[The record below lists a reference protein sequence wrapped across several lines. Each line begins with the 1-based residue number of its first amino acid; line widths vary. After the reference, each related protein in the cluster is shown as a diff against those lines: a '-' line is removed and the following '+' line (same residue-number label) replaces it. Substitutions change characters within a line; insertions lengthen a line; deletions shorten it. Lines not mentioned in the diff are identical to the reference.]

1 MVRVTR
7 DARRAALN
15 RKHERRQDF
24 MWQRDVRIAD
34 ANSLAI
40 LKDGEKADIERE
52 KLSEKLESIAQRAAL
67 DAQRAVAERDKV
79 WSAEEKRILSQPR
92 TVRTGGSA
100 AVGPIWFTH
109 WRAALPAGLATRLG
123 VSTSDAGPVF
133 VLKPGGGISESDVI
147 SAVVRCEAPELS
159 NDPTFIAWADGVES
173 LLPGIARRYAVLE
186 RVRDDAWLSRL
197 LEAAGV
203 TTTEI
208 RVEQISGEYGVYER
222 KLSAVDVPS
231 LVGAEADESGLVLR
245 FAHRTG
251 DSADKWS
258 KGIAALRSGFSAAGV
273 KSENLRVLDGP
284 EGTVEL
290 RFDDA
295 EGSFPI
301 AVAPPVPSAVRSV
314 AEAVKNYRDLHWE
327 FGVDARGNTL
337 RSRVADSP
345 HVALIAQ
352 TGWGKSVLSAT
363 IIESMRVGGA
373 EVMLFDGKGTDHPRA
388 LGRQHGIIWLSKESA
403 EHVVGMTWLHDEM
416 TERYRQVDA
425 DNDGPDSVKSF
436 DFPPIIA
443 LVDELPSLRRAV
455 AKLDAKDKGRAFDS
469 MLVDLLQKGRQARIH
484 ILLISTTLLVDAV
497 PSDMQNNITRTIFLG
512 PVDSRSL
519 MDDSIPQSARERIV
533 SLSSRI
539 PESAKGR
546 GVFMSRTPK
555 GTSVIQ
561 FQSFYGYSPGNTALD
576 AAPTPEVREA
586 WTQAKEASESLP
598 SLYDRI
604 GVEVSGP
611 EWRSAPMSELMNTAT
626 VVVAGEHGPIEG
638 REVYDPLS
646 PEFLGR
652 VQSGGTRTRARGR
665 GAVQSAPQP
674 ESRDVTALSAT
685 EAEPAKP
692 ALTPRK
698 RTTPAPEKKVETVT
712 ETSARPAPRTDLDGW

>member
-1 MVRVTR
+1 MSR
-7 DARRAALN
+7 DAKRAALA
-15 RKHERRQDF
+15 RKREKREEFFFERDIKMQ
-24 MWQRDVRIAD
+24 D
-34 ANSLAI
+34 ANSLAH
-40 LKDGEKADIERE
+40 LKDAEKADIERE
-52 KLSEKLESIAQRAAL
+52 RLGEKLESIAQRAAV
-67 DAQRAVAERDKV
+67 DAQRAVGEREKY
-79 WSAEEKRILSQPR
+79 WSGEEKRILTQPR

-100 AVGPIWFTH
+100 GVGPIWLCH

-123 VSTSDAGPVF
+123 VSSSDAGPVF
-133 VLKPGGGISESDVI
+133 VLKPGGGISEGDVI
-147 SAVVRCEAPELS
+147 SAVVRCEAPELAA
-159 NDPTFIAWADGVES
+159 DPAFIGWADGVES
-173 LLPGIARRYAVLE
+173 LLPGIAARYSVLE

-197 LEAAGV
+197 LEAAGIA
-203 TTTEI
+203 TPETRTEA
-208 RVEQISGEYGVYER
+208 VQGEYEVYQR
-222 KLSAVDVPS
+222 RASVVDVPA
-231 LVGAEADESGLVLR
+231 LVAAEVDESGLVLR

-251 DSADKWS
+251 DAADKWS
-258 KGIAALRSGFSAAGV
+258 KGLSALRSGFSAAGV
-273 KSENLRVLDGP
+273 KAENLRVLDGP
-284 EGTVEL
+284 EGTIEL
-290 RFDDA
+290 WFEDA
-295 EGSFPI
+295 EGSFPV
-301 AVAPPVPSAVRSV
+301 AVAPPVPSAARSV
-314 AEAVKNYRDLHWE
+314 ADAVKSYKDLHWE

-363 IIESMRVGGA
+363 IVEQMRVGGA

-388 LGRQHGIIWLSKESA
+388 LGRQHGVIWLSKESA

-436 DFPPIIA
+436 DFPPIIV

-455 AKLDAKDKGRAFDS
+455 AKLDTKDKGRTFDS

-519 MDDSIPQSARERIV
+519 MSDDIPQSAKDRIV

-539 PESAKGR
+539 PESNKGR

-555 GTSVIQ
+555 GTNVIQ
-561 FQSFYGYSPGNTALD
+561 FQSFYGYSPGNTSLD
-576 AAPTPEVREA
+576 SAPTPEVREA
-586 WTQAKEASESLP
+586 WAEAKKASESLP

-604 GVEVSGP
+604 GVEVAGP
-611 EWRSAPMSELMNTAT
+611 EWRSAPMSELMDTPT
-626 VVVAGEHGPIEG
+626 IIVADEHGPIEG

-665 GAVQSAPQP
+665 GAVQTTSQA
-674 ESRDVTALSAT
+674 ESRDVTALSDLAP
-685 EAEPAKP
+685 EPAK
-692 ALTPRK
+692 TPRTPLK
-698 RTTPAPEKKVETVT
+698 RAVPAAEKKDETVT
-712 ETSARPAPRTDLDGW
+712 SDPARPAPRTDLDGW

>member
-1 MVRVTR
+1 MVRVSR
-7 DARRAALN
+7 DAKRAALA
-15 RKHERRQDF
+15 RKREKWEEF
-24 MWQRDVRIAD
+24 FFQRDIKMAD
-34 ANSLAI
+34 ANSLAL
-40 LKDGEKADIERE
+40 LKDSEKADIERE
-52 KLSEKLESIAQRAAL
+52 RLSEKLEAIAQRAAL
-67 DAQRAVAERDKV
+67 DAQRAVGEREKY
-79 WSAEEKRILSQPR
+79 WSGEEKRILTQPR
-92 TVRTGGSA
+92 TVRTGGSQG
-100 AVGPIWFTH
+100 VGPIWLSH
-109 WRAALPAGLATRLG
+109 WRAALPSTLATRLG
-123 VSTSDAGPVF
+123 VSSSDAGPVF
-133 VLKPGGGISESDVI
+133 ALRPGGGISEADVI
-147 SAVVRCEAPELS
+147 SVVVRQGAPELS
-159 NDPTFIAWADGVES
+159 VDPAFVAWADGVES
-173 LLPGIARRYAVLE
+173 LIPDIARRYAVLE
-186 RVRDDAWLSRL
+186 RVRDDRWLARL
-197 LEAAGV
+197 FEAADIA
-203 TTTEI
+203 TPKTRTEA
-208 RVEQISGEYGVYER
+208 VQGEYGVYER
-222 KLSAVDVPS
+222 KLSAVDVPA
-231 LVGAEADESGLVLR
+231 LVAAEVDESGLVLR

-251 DSADKWS
+251 DSADKWARGLS
-258 KGIAALRSGFSAAGV
+258 ALRSGFSAAGV
-273 KSENLRVLDGP
+273 KAENLRVLDGP
-284 EGTVEL
+284 AGSIEL
-290 RFDDA
+290 WFEDA
-295 EGSFPI
+295 EGSFPV
-301 AVAPPVPSAVRSV
+301 AVAPPVPSVVRSV
-314 AEAVKNYRDLHWE
+314 ADAVRDYKDLHWE
-327 FGVDARGNTL
+327 FGVDARGTTL

-363 IIESMRVGGA
+363 IVERMRVGGA

-388 LGRQHGIIWLSKESA
+388 LGRQPGVIWLSKESG

-555 GTSVIQ
+555 GTNVIQ

-586 WTQAKEASESLP
+586 WTAAREVSESLP

-604 GVEVSGP
+604 GIEVSGP
-611 EWRSAPMSELMNTAT
+611 EWRSVSMAELMDTPT
-626 VVVAGEHGPIEG
+626 VVVADEHGVIEG
-638 REVYDPLS
+638 REGYDPLS

-665 GAVQSAPQP
+665 GAVQTTSQT
-674 ESRDVTALSAT
+674 ESRDVTALS
-685 EAEPAKP
+685 EPQAEKPKP
-692 ALTPRK
+692 ARAPRK
-698 RTTPAPEKKVETVT
+698 RVAPAPTKKEETVT
-712 ETSARPAPRTDLDGW
+712 ESPARETPRTDLDGW

>member
-1 MVRVTR
+1 MSR
-7 DARRAALN
+7 DARRAALA
-15 RKHERRQDF
+15 RKREKREEF
-24 MWQRDVRIAD
+24 LWQRDFRMQD

-67 DAQRAVAERDKV
+67 DAQRAVSERDKL
-79 WSAEEKRILSQPR
+79 WSAEEKRILSSAR

-100 AVGPIWFTH
+100 GSAPFWLTH
-109 WRAALPAGLATRLG
+109 WRAALPTALAARLG
-123 VSTSDAGPVF
+123 VSSNDAGPVF
-133 VLKPGGGISESDVI
+133 ALRPGGGISESDVI
-147 SAVVRCEAPELS
+147 SSVVRQEAPELAG
-159 NDPTFIAWADGVES
+159 DPAFIGWADGVEA
-173 LLPGIARRYAVLE
+173 LLPDIARRYDVLE
-186 RVRDDAWLSRL
+186 KVRDDAWLSRL
-197 LEAAGV
+197 FEAAGV
-203 TTTEI
+203 TTSETRMES
-208 RVEQISGEYGVYER
+208 VQGEYGVYER
-222 KLSAVDVPS
+222 KLTAVDVPA
-231 LVGAEADESGLVLR
+231 LVGVEVDESGLVLR
-245 FAHRTG
+245 FAHRAG

-258 KGIAALRSGFSAAGV
+258 RGLSALRSGFSAAGV
-273 KSENLRVLDGP
+273 RSENLRVLDGP
-284 EGTVEL
+284 EGTIEL
-290 RFDDA
+290 RFEDA
-295 EGSFPI
+295 EGSFPV
-301 AVAPPVPSAVRSV
+301 AVAPPVPSVVRSV
-314 AEAVKNYRDLHWE
+314 HDAVKSYENLHWE
-327 FGVDARGNTL
+327 FGVDARGNVL
-337 RSRVADSP
+337 RSKCKDSP

-363 IIESMRVGGA
+363 IIEQMRVGGA

-388 LGRQHGIIWLSKESA
+388 LGRQPGVIWLSKESA

-425 DNDGPDSVKSF
+425 DNDGPDSVKTF

-455 AKLDAKDKGRAFDS
+455 AKLDGKDKGRAFDS

-519 MDDSIPQSARERIV
+519 MSDDIPQSAKDRIV

-555 GTSVIQ
+555 GTNVIQ
-561 FQSFYGYSPGNTALD
+561 FQSYYGYSPGNTALD
-576 AAPTPEVREA
+576 AAPTSEVRDA
-586 WTQAKEASESLP
+586 WTRAKAASESLP

-604 GVEVSGP
+604 GIEVVGP
-611 EWRSAPMSELMNTAT
+611 EWRSVPMSELMDTPT
-626 VVVAGEHGPIEG
+626 VVVADEHGAIEG
-638 REVYDPLS
+638 REVHDPLS

-652 VQSGGTRTRARGR
+652 VQPGTAPRQRARGR
-665 GAVQSAPQP
+665 GAVPDQRHTQKVP
-674 ESRDVTALSAT
+674 SRPTAS
-685 EAEPAKP
+685 EPAALPETAVTPP
-692 ALTPRK
+692 A
-698 RTTPAPEKKVETVT
+698 VETDE
-712 ETSARPAPRTDLDGW
+712 ETKMTGNGEFSL

>member
-7 DARRAALN
+7 DAKRAALA
-15 RKHERRQDF
+15 RKHERREEF
-24 MWQRDVRIAD
+24 FFQRDIRMAD
-34 ANSLAI
+34 ANALAM
-40 LKDGEKADIERE
+40 LKDSEKADIERE
-52 KLSEKLESIAQRAAL
+52 KVREKLESIAQRAAN
-67 DAQRAVAERDKV
+67 DAQRAVAERDKI

-100 AVGPIWFTH
+100 GGEPIWLTH
-109 WRAALPAGLATRLG
+109 WRATLPSTLATRLG
-123 VSTSDAGPVF
+123 VSSSDAGPVF
-133 VLKPGGGISESDVI
+133 ALRPGGGISESDVI
-147 SAVVRCEAPELS
+147 SVVVRQEAPELS
-159 NDPTFIAWADGVES
+159 NDPAFIGWADGVES
-173 LLPGIARRYAVLE
+173 LLPDLAQRYSVLE
-186 RVRDDAWLSRL
+186 RVRDDRWLARL

-203 TTTEI
+203 ATSET
-208 RVEQISGEYGVYER
+208 RVEAVQGEYATYER
-222 KLSAVDVPS
+222 KASVVDVPS
-231 LVGAEADESGLVLR
+231 LVAAEVDESGLVLR

-251 DSADKWS
+251 DSADKWT
-258 KGIAALRSGFSAAGV
+258 KGLPALRSGFSASGV
-273 KSENLRVLDGP
+273 KAENLRVLDGP
-284 EGTVEL
+284 GGTIEL

-295 EGSFPI
+295 EGSFPA
-301 AVAPPVPSAVRSV
+301 AVAPPTPSVVGSV
-314 AEAVKNYRDLHWE
+314 AEAVKSYENLYWE
-327 FGVDARGNTL
+327 FGVDARGNVL
-337 RSRVADSP
+337 RSKCIDSP

-363 IIESMRVGGA
+363 IVEQMRVGGA

-388 LGRQHGIIWLSKESA
+388 LGRQPGVIWLSKESA

-436 DFPPIIA
+436 DFPPIVA

-455 AKLDAKDKGRAFDS
+455 AKLDTKDKGRAFDS

-497 PSDMQNNITRTIFLG
+497 PSDMQNNVTRTIFLG

-555 GTSVIQ
+555 GTNVIQ

-586 WTQAKEASESLP
+586 WTEAREASESLP

-604 GVEVSGP
+604 GIEVSGP
-611 EWRSAPMSELMNTAT
+611 EWRSAPMAELMNTAT
-626 VVVAGEHGPIEG
+626 VVVADEHGVIEG

-652 VQSGGTRTRARGR
+652 VHSGGTRTRARGR
-665 GAVQSAPQP
+665 GAVQTTSQI
-674 ESRDVTALSAT
+674 ETRDVTPLSDPPP
-685 EAEPAKP
+685 EPPKTP
-692 ALTPRK
+692 RTPRK
-698 RTTPAPEKKVETVT
+698 RAVPAAEKKEETVNPDP
-712 ETSARPAPRTDLDGW
+712 ARTAPRTDLDGW

>member
-1 MVRVTR
+1 MSKNV
-7 DARRAALN
+7 RRAVLA
-15 RKHERRQDF
+15 RKQERREEF
-24 MWQRDVRIAD
+24 LWQRDFRMQD
-34 ANSLAI
+34 ANSLAL
-40 LKDGEKADIERE
+40 LKDAEKADLERE
-52 KLSEKLESIAQRAAL
+52 KLSERLEAIAQRAAL
-67 DAQRAVAERDKV
+67 DAQRAVGERDKI
-79 WSAEEKRILSQPR
+79 WGAEEKRILTQAR
-92 TVRTGGSA
+92 IVRTGGSA
-100 AVGPIWFTH
+100 GSAPIWLTH
-109 WRAALPAGLATRLG
+109 WRAALPATLATRLG
-123 VSTSDAGPVF
+123 VGASDSGPVF
-133 VLKPGGGISESDVI
+133 ALRPGGGISESDVI
-147 SAVVRCEAPELS
+147 SQVVRQEAPELAG
-159 NDPTFIAWADGVES
+159 DPAFIGWADGVEA
-173 LLPGIARRYAVLE
+173 LLPDIARRYSVLE
-186 RVRDDAWLSRL
+186 KVRDDGWLSRL

-203 TTTEI
+203 TTSET
-208 RVEQISGEYGVYER
+208 RVESVQGEYGVYER
-222 KLSAVDVPS
+222 KLTAVDVPA
-231 LVGAEADESGLVLR
+231 LVGVEVDESGLVLR

-258 KGIAALRSGFSAAGV
+258 RGLSALRSGFSAAGV
-273 KSENLRVLDGP
+273 RSENLRVLDGP
-284 EGTVEL
+284 EGTIEL
-290 RFDDA
+290 RFEDA
-295 EGSFPI
+295 EGSFPV
-301 AVAPPVPSAVRSV
+301 AVAPPVPSVARSV
-314 AEAVKNYRDLHWE
+314 HDAVKSYENLHWE
-327 FGVDARGNTL
+327 FGVDARGNVL
-337 RSRVADSP
+337 RSKCKDSP

-363 IIESMRVGGA
+363 IIEQMRVGGA

-388 LGRQHGIIWLSKESA
+388 LGRQPGVIWLSKEPA

-455 AKLDAKDKGRAFDS
+455 AKLDSKDKGRAFDS

-519 MDDSIPQSARERIV
+519 MSDDIPQSAKDRIV

-555 GTSVIQ
+555 GTNVIQ

-576 AAPTPEVREA
+576 AAPTPEVRDA
-586 WTQAKEASESLP
+586 WTQAKAASESLP

-604 GVEVSGP
+604 GIEVSGP
-611 EWRSAPMSELMNTAT
+611 EWRSVPMNELMDTPT
-626 VVVAGEHGPIEG
+626 VVVADEHGTVEG
-638 REVYDPLS
+638 REGYDPLS

-652 VQSGGTRTRARGR
+652 VQSGGTRQRARGR
-665 GAVQSAPQP
+665 GAAPDQRHTQKVVSRPTVAESADEPTT
-674 ESRDVTALSAT
+674 SVTP
-685 EAEPAKP
+685 PA
-692 ALTPRK
+692 
-698 RTTPAPEKKVETVT
+698 VETDEHPKMT
-712 ETSARPAPRTDLDGW
+712 GNGGLSL

>member
-1 MVRVTR
+1 MVGVSK
-7 DARRAALN
+7 DARRAALA
-15 RKHERRQDF
+15 RKQEKREEF
-24 MWQRDVRIAD
+24 FFQRDVRMQD
-34 ANSLAI
+34 ANSLAH
-40 LKDGEKADIERE
+40 LKDAEKADIERE
-52 KLSEKLESIAQRAAL
+52 RLTEKLESIAARAAL
-67 DAQRAVAERDKV
+67 DAQRAVSERDKL
-79 WSAEEKRILSQPR
+79 WAGEEKRILSQPR

-100 AVGPIWFTH
+100 GSAPFWLTH

-123 VSTSDAGPVF
+123 VSAGDVGPVF
-133 VLKPGGGISESDVI
+133 ALRPGGGISESDLI
-147 SAVVRCEAPELS
+147 SSVVRCEAPELAVE
-159 NDPTFIAWADGVES
+159 PAFVAWADGVES
-173 LLPGIARRYAVLE
+173 LLPDIARRYAVLE
-186 RVRDDAWLSRL
+186 RVRDDSWLARL

-203 TTTEI
+203 ITTET
-208 RVEQISGEYGVYER
+208 RAESVQGEYGVYER
-222 KLSAVDVPS
+222 KLTAVDVPA
-231 LVGAEADESGLVLR
+231 LVAAEIDESGLVLR

-258 KGIAALRSGFSAAGV
+258 KGLSALRSGFSAAGV
-273 KSENLRVLDGP
+273 RSENLRVLDGP
-284 EGTVEL
+284 EGTIEL
-290 RFDDA
+290 RFEDA
-295 EGSFPI
+295 EGSFPV
-301 AVAPPVPSAVRSV
+301 AVAPPAPHVVGSV
-314 AEAVKNYRDLHWE
+314 GEAVKSYETLHWE
-327 FGVDARGNTL
+327 FGVDARGNVL
-337 RSRVADSP
+337 RSKCKDSP

-363 IIESMRVGGA
+363 IVEQMRVGGA

-388 LGRQHGIIWLSKESA
+388 LGRQPGVIWLSKESA

-455 AKLDAKDKGRAFDS
+455 AKLDSKDKGRAFDS

-519 MDDSIPQSARERIV
+519 MSDDIPQSAKDRIV

-555 GTSVIQ
+555 GTNVIQ

-576 AAPTPEVREA
+576 AAPTPEVGAAWEEA
-586 WTQAKEASESLP
+586 KAASESLP

-604 GVEVSGP
+604 GIEVVGP
-611 EWRSAPMSELMNTAT
+611 EWRSVPMNELMDTPT
-626 VVVAGEHGPIEG
+626 VVVADEHGTIEG
-638 REVYDPLS
+638 REVHDPLS

-652 VQSGGTRTRARGR
+652 VQSGGTRQRARGR
-665 GAVQSAPQP
+665 GAVPDQRHTQKPTSRPTVAEAVEEP
-674 ESRDVTALSAT
+674 ETAVTP
-685 EAEPAKP
+685 PA
-692 ALTPRK
+692 
-698 RTTPAPEKKVETVT
+698 VETDEKT
-712 ETSARPAPRTDLDGW
+712 KMTGNGGLSL

>member
-1 MVRVTR
+1 MSR
-7 DARRAALN
+7 DAKRAALA
-15 RKHERRQDF
+15 RKREKREEFFFERDIK
-24 MWQRDVRIAD
+24 MAD
-34 ANSLAI
+34 ANALAVM
-40 LKDGEKADIERE
+40 KDGEKADLERE
-52 KLSEKLESIAQRAAL
+52 KLAERLEAIAQRAAV
-67 DAQRAVAERDKV
+67 DAAKAVGERDKV
-79 WSAEEKRILSQPR
+79 WSAEEKRLLTQPR
-92 TVRTGGSA
+92 TVRTGGSQ
-100 AVGPIWFTH
+100 GIPPIWLSH
-109 WRAALPAGLATRLG
+109 WRASLPPALATRLG
-123 VSTSDAGPVF
+123 VNSSEGGPVF

-147 SAVVRCEAPELS
+147 SHVVRQEAPELAA
-159 NDPTFIAWADGVES
+159 DAAFVGWADGVES
-173 LLPGIARRYAVLE
+173 LLPDIAQRYAVLE
-186 RVRDDAWLSRL
+186 LVRDDPWLARL

-203 TTTEI
+203 TTTET
-208 RVEQISGEYGVYER
+208 RVEAVQGEYATYER
-222 KLSAVDVPS
+222 KASVVDVPS
-231 LVGAEADESGLVLR
+231 LVAAEVDESGLVLR

-251 DSADKWS
+251 DSADKWI
-258 KGIAALRSGFSAAGV
+258 KGLPALRSGFSASGV
-273 KSENLRVLDGP
+273 KAENLRVLDGP
-284 EGTVEL
+284 EGSIEL
-290 RFDDA
+290 RFEDA
-295 EGSFPI
+295 EGSFPA
-301 AVAPPVPSAVRSV
+301 AVAPPVPSVVRSV
-314 AEAVKNYRDLHWE
+314 AEAVKNYKDLHWE
-327 FGVDARGNTL
+327 FGVDARGNML

-363 IIESMRVGGA
+363 IVEQMRVGGA

-388 LGRQHGIIWLSKESA
+388 LGRQPGVIWLSKESA
-403 EHVVGMTWLHDEM
+403 EHVVGMMWLHDEM
-416 TERYRQVDA
+416 TERYRAVDA

-455 AKLDAKDKGRAFDS
+455 AKLDTKDKGRAFDS

-555 GTSVIQ
+555 GTNVIQ
-561 FQSFYGYSPGNTALD
+561 FQSFYGYSPGNTSLD

-586 WTQAKEASESLP
+586 WAQAREASESLP

-604 GVEVSGP
+604 GIEVSGP
-611 EWRSAPMSELMNTAT
+611 EWRSAPMAELMDTPT
-626 VVVAGEHGPIEG
+626 VVVADEHGPIEG

-652 VQSGGTRTRARGR
+652 VHSGGTRTRARGR
-665 GAVQSAPQP
+665 GAVQTTSQT
-674 ESRDVTALSAT
+674 ESRDVTALSAN
-685 EAEPAKP
+685 EPETPKSP
-692 ALTPRK
+692 RTPRK
-698 RTTPAPEKKVETVT
+698 RTTPAAEKKAETVT
-712 ETSARPAPRTDLDGW
+712 ESPARTAPRTDLDGW

>member
-1 MVRVTR
+1 MSR
-7 DARRAALN
+7 DAKRAALA
-15 RKHERRQDF
+15 RKREKREEFFFERDIKMQ
-24 MWQRDVRIAD
+24 D
-34 ANSLAI
+34 ANALAVM
-40 LKDGEKADIERE
+40 KDAEKADLERE
-52 KLSEKLESIAQRAAL
+52 RLAEKLEAIAQRASV
-67 DAQRAVAERDKV
+67 DAARAVAEREKY
-79 WSAEEKRILSQPR
+79 WSGEEKRILSEPR
-92 TVRTGGSA
+92 VVRTGGSA
-100 AVGPIWFTH
+100 GIGPFWLSH
-109 WRAALPAGLATRLG
+109 WRASLPPALATRLG
-123 VSTSDAGPVF
+123 VSSSEGGPVF

-147 SAVVRCEAPELS
+147 SAVVRCEAPELAS
-159 NDPTFIAWADGVES
+159 DADFIGWADGVES
-173 LLPGIARRYAVLE
+173 LLPDVAKRYSVLE
-186 RVRDDAWLSRL
+186 LVRDDAWLSRL

-203 TTTEI
+203 ATSET
-208 RVEQISGEYGVYER
+208 RVEQVQGEYTTYER
-222 KLSAVDVPS
+222 KLTVLDVPA
-231 LVGAEADESGLVLR
+231 LIAAEVDESGLVLR

-251 DSADKWS
+251 DSADKWTR
-258 KGIAALRSGFSAAGV
+258 GLPALRSGFSASGV
-273 KSENLRVLDGP
+273 KAENLRVLDGP
-284 EGTVEL
+284 EGSIEL
-290 RFDDA
+290 RFEDA
-295 EGSFPI
+295 EGSFPA
-301 AVAPPVPSAVRSV
+301 AVAPPVPSVVRSV
-314 AEAVKNYRDLHWE
+314 AEAVKSYENLYWE
-327 FGVDARGNTL
+327 FGVDARGNVL
-337 RSRVADSP
+337 RSKCIDSP

-363 IIESMRVGGA
+363 IVESMRVGGA

-555 GTSVIQ
+555 GANVIQ
-561 FQSFYGYSPGNTALD
+561 FQSFYGYSPGNTSLD
-576 AAPTPEVREA
+576 SAPTPEVREA
-586 WTQAKEASESLP
+586 WAQAKEASESLP

-604 GVEVSGP
+604 GIEVSGP
-611 EWRSAPMSELMNTAT
+611 EWHSAPMAELMDTPT
-626 VVVAGEHGPIEG
+626 IIVADEHGPIEG

-652 VQSGGTRTRARGR
+652 VHSGGTRTRARGR
-665 GAVQSAPQP
+665 GAVQTTSQA
-674 ESRDVTALSAT
+674 ESRDVTALS
-685 EAEPAKP
+685 E
-692 ALTPRK
+692 
-698 RTTPAPEKKVETVT
+698 PAPEKPKSARAPRKRAVSAPEKKEETLT
-712 ETSARPAPRTDLDGW
+712 ETPARPAPRTDLDGW

>member
-1 MVRVTR
+1 MSR
-7 DARRAALN
+7 DARRAALH
-15 RKHERRQDF
+15 RKREKREELF
-24 MWQRDVRIAD
+24 LQRDIRMHD
-34 ANSLAI
+34 ANSLAAI
-40 LKDGEKADIERE
+40 KDSEKADIERE
-52 KLSEKLESIAQRAAL
+52 RLGEKLESIAQRAAL
-67 DAQRAVAERDKV
+67 DAAKAVAARDKV
-79 WSAEEKRILSQPR
+79 WGDEEKRILSQPR

-100 AVGPIWFTH
+100 GVGPIWLSH
-109 WRAALPAGLATRLG
+109 WRASLPAALATRLG
-123 VSTSDAGPVF
+123 VPASEGGPVF
-133 VLKPGGGISESDVI
+133 ALRPGGGISESDVI
-147 SAVVRCEAPELS
+147 SAVVRCEAPELAS
-159 NDPTFIAWADGVES
+159 DPAFTAWADGVEG
-173 LLPGIARRYAVLE
+173 LLPDLAMRYSVLE

-197 LEAAGV
+197 LEAADIA
-203 TTTEI
+203 TPKTRTEA
-208 RVEQISGEYGVYER
+208 VQGEYGVYER
-222 KLSAVDVPS
+222 KASVVDVPA
-231 LVGAEADESGLVLR
+231 LVAAEVDESGLVLR

-251 DSADKWS
+251 DAADKWVRGLS
-258 KGIAALRSGFSAAGV
+258 SLRSGFSAAGV
-273 KSENLRVLDGP
+273 KAENLRVLDGP
-284 EGTVEL
+284 EGTIEL
-290 RFDDA
+290 RFEDA
-295 EGSFPI
+295 EGSFPV
-301 AVAPPVPSAVRSV
+301 AVAPPVPSVVRSV
-314 AEAVKNYRDLHWE
+314 ADAVKNYKDLHWE
-327 FGVDARGNTL
+327 FGVDARGTTL

-363 IIESMRVGGA
+363 IVEQMRVGGA
-373 EVMLFDGKGTDHPRA
+373 EILLFDGKGTDHPRA
-388 LGRQHGIIWLSKESA
+388 LGRQHGVIWLSKESA

-455 AKLDAKDKGRAFDS
+455 AKLDTKDKGRAFDS

-519 MDDSIPQSARERIV
+519 MDDSIPTGARERIV

-665 GAVQSAPQP
+665 GAVQTASQA
-674 ESRDVTALSAT
+674 ETRDVTALPTPAP
-685 EAEPAKP
+685 EPPKTP
-692 ALTPRK
+692 RTPRK
-698 RTTPAPEKKVETVT
+698 RVVPAPTKKAETVT
-712 ETSARPAPRTDLDGW
+712 ETPARTAPRTDLDGW

>member
-1 MVRVTR
+1 M
-7 DARRAALN
+7 
-15 RKHERRQDF
+15 Q
-24 MWQRDVRIAD
+24 D
-34 ANSLAI
+34 ANALAVM
-40 LKDGEKADIERE
+40 KDSEKADIERE
-52 KLSEKLESIAQRAAL
+52 KVREKLEAIAQRAAN
-67 DAQRAVAERDKV
+67 DAQRAVAERDKI
-79 WSAEEKRILSQPR
+79 WSAEEKRILSQTR
-92 TVRTGGSA
+92 IVRTGGSA
-100 AVGPIWFTH
+100 GGEPIWLTH
-109 WRAALPAGLATRLG
+109 WRASLPAGLATRLG
-123 VSTSDAGPVF
+123 VSSSDAGPVF
-133 VLKPGGGISESDVI
+133 ALRPGGGISESDVI
-147 SAVVRCEAPELS
+147 SSVVRCEAPELGV
-159 NDPTFIAWADGVES
+159 DPVFVAWADGVES
-173 LLPGIARRYAVLE
+173 LLPDIAKRYAVLE
-186 RVRDDAWLSRL
+186 RVRDDAWLARL

-203 TTTEI
+203 ATNETRTEA
-208 RVEQISGEYGVYER
+208 VQGEYAIYER
-222 KLSAVDVPS
+222 KASVVDVPS
-231 LVGAEADESGLVLR
+231 LVAAEIDESGLVLR

-251 DSADKWS
+251 DAADKWS
-258 KGIAALRSGFSAAGV
+258 KGLSSLRSGFAAAGV
-273 KSENLRVLDGP
+273 KAENLRVLDGP

-295 EGSFPI
+295 EGSFPV
-301 AVAPPVPSAVRSV
+301 AVAPPVPSVVRSV
-314 AEAVKNYRDLHWE
+314 AEAVASYENLHWE
-327 FGVDARGNTL
+327 FGVDARGNVL
-337 RSRVADSP
+337 RSKCKNSP

-363 IIESMRVGGA
+363 IIEQMRVGGA

-388 LGRQHGIIWLSKESA
+388 LGRQPGVIWLSKESA

-519 MDDSIPQSARERIV
+519 MSDDIPQSAKDRIV

-555 GTSVIQ
+555 GTHVIQ

-576 AAPTPEVREA
+576 AAPTPEVGEA
-586 WTQAKEASESLP
+586 WEEAKAASESLP

-604 GVEVSGP
+604 GIEVSDP
-611 EWRSAPMSELMNTAT
+611 EWRSVPMSELMNTPT
-626 VVVAGEHGPIEG
+626 VVVADEHGPIEG

-665 GAVQSAPQP
+665 GAVQTTSRPD
-674 ESRDVTALSAT
+674 SRDVTALS
-685 EAEPAKP
+685 EPQAEKPKP
-692 ALTPRK
+692 ARTPRK
-698 RTTPAPEKKVETVT
+698 RTTPAAEKEDETVT
-712 ETSARPAPRTDLDGW
+712 SESARPAPRTDLDGW

>member
-363 IIESMRVGGA
+363 IIEQMRVGGA

-388 LGRQHGIIWLSKESA
+388 LGRQPGVIWLSKESG

-555 GTSVIQ
+555 GTHVIQ
-561 FQSFYGYSPGNTALD
+561 FQSFYGYSPGNTSLD

-586 WTQAKEASESLP
+586 WAQAREASESLP

-604 GVEVSGP
+604 GIEVSGP
-611 EWRSAPMSELMNTAT
+611 GWRLVLMSELMNTPT
-626 VVVAGEHGPIEG
+626 VVVADEHGPVEG
-638 REVYDPLS
+638 REIYDPLS
-646 PEFLGR
+646 PAFLGR
-652 VQSGGTRTRARGR
+652 VQSDGTRQRARGR

>member
-1 MVRVTR
+1 MSR
-7 DARRAALN
+7 AAKRAALA
-15 RKHERRQDF
+15 RKRERREELF
-24 MWQRDVRIAD
+24 FQRDIKMAD
-34 ANSLAI
+34 ANSLAH
-40 LKDGEKADIERE
+40 LKDAEKADIERE
-52 KLSEKLESIAQRAAL
+52 KVREKLESIAQRAAV
-67 DAQRAVAERDKV
+67 DAQRAVGERDKV
-79 WSAEEKRILSQPR
+79 WSAEEKRLLTQPR
-92 TVRTGGSA
+92 IVRTGGSQG
-100 AVGPIWFTH
+100 VGPIWLSH
-109 WRAALPAGLATRLG
+109 WRVTLPVSLATRLG
-123 VSTSDAGPVF
+123 VGASDAGPVF
-133 VLKPGGGISESDVI
+133 ALRPGGGISESDVI
-147 SAVVRCEAPELS
+147 SSVVRQEAPELS
-159 NDPTFIAWADGVES
+159 TDAAFIAWADGVES
-173 LLPGIARRYAVLE
+173 LLPEIARQYAVLE
-186 RVRDDAWLSRL
+186 RVRDDAWLARL

-203 TTTEI
+203 TTTET
-208 RVEQISGEYGVYER
+208 RVEAVQGEYAVCER
-222 KLSAVDVPS
+222 KLTVVDVPS
-231 LVGAEADESGLVLR
+231 LVAAEIDESGLVLR

-251 DSADKWS
+251 DAADKWTRGLS
-258 KGIAALRSGFSAAGV
+258 ALRSGFSASGV
-273 KSENLRVLDGP
+273 KTENLRVLDGP
-284 EGTVEL
+284 EGTIEL
-290 RFDDA
+290 RFEDA
-295 EGSFPI
+295 EGSFPV
-301 AVAPPVPSAVRSV
+301 AVAPPVPSVVRSV
-314 AEAVKNYRDLHWE
+314 AEAVKNYKDLHWE

-363 IIESMRVGGA
+363 IVEQMRVGGA

-388 LGRQHGIIWLSKESA
+388 LGRQPGVIWLSKESA

-455 AKLDAKDKGRAFDS
+455 AKLDTKDKGRAFDS

-539 PESAKGR
+539 PESSKGR

-555 GTSVIQ
+555 GTNVIQ
-561 FQSFYGYSPGNTALD
+561 FQSFYGYSPGNTSLD

-586 WTQAKEASESLP
+586 WTEAREASESLP

-604 GVEVSGP
+604 GIEVSGP
-611 EWRSAPMSELMNTAT
+611 EWRSAPMAELMDTPT
-626 VVVAGEHGPIEG
+626 IIVADEHGPIEG
-638 REVYDPLS
+638 REMYDPLS

-652 VQSGGTRTRARGR
+652 VHSGGTRTRARGR
-665 GAVQSAPQP
+665 GAVQTTSQADT
-674 ESRDVTALSAT
+674 RDVTPLSAP
-685 EAEPAKP
+685 APEPVRTP
-692 ALTPRK
+692 RTPRK
-698 RTTPAPEKKVETVT
+698 RAVPAPTKKEEPVT
-712 ETSARPAPRTDLDGW
+712 EPAARETPRTDLDGW

>member
-1 MVRVTR
+1 MTR
-7 DARRAALN
+7 DAKRAALA
-15 RKHERRQDF
+15 RKHERREEF
-24 MWQRDVRIAD
+24 FFQRDVRMQD
-34 ANSLAI
+34 ANALAVM
-40 LKDGEKADIERE
+40 KDSEKADIERE
-52 KLSEKLESIAQRAAL
+52 RVAEKLESIAQRAAL
-67 DAQRAVAERDKV
+67 DAAKAVAARDKV
-79 WSAEEKRILSQPR
+79 WGDEEKRILSQAR
-92 TVRTGGSA
+92 IVRTGGSA
-100 AVGPIWFTH
+100 GIGPFWLYH
-109 WRAALPAGLATRLG
+109 WRAALPVGLATRLG
-123 VSTSDAGPVF
+123 VSSSEGGPVF
-133 VLKPGGGISESDVI
+133 VLKPGGGIGEADVI
-147 SAVVRCEAPELS
+147 THVVRQEAPELAA
-159 NDPTFIAWADGVES
+159 DPAFVGWADGVES
-173 LLPGIARRYAVLE
+173 LLPDLAQRYSVLE
-186 RVRDDAWLSRL
+186 RVRDDSWLARL
-197 LEAAGV
+197 FEAAGV
-203 TTTEI
+203 ATSET
-208 RVEQISGEYGVYER
+208 RVEAVQGEYEVYQR
-222 KLSAVDVPS
+222 KLTVLDVPS
-231 LVGAEADESGLVLR
+231 LVAAEVDESGLVLR

-258 KGIAALRSGFSAAGV
+258 KGLSALRSGFSASGV
-273 KSENLRVLDGP
+273 RAENLRVLDGP
-284 EGTVEL
+284 EGSVEL
-290 RFDDA
+290 RFEDA
-295 EGSFPI
+295 EGSFPV
-301 AVAPPVPSAVRSV
+301 AVAPPVPSAARSV
-314 AEAVKNYRDLHWE
+314 ADAVKNYKDLHWE

-363 IIESMRVGGA
+363 IVESMRVGGA

-388 LGRQHGIIWLSKESA
+388 LGRQHGVIWLSKESA

-436 DFPPIIA
+436 DFPPIVA

-455 AKLDAKDKGRAFDS
+455 AKLDTKDKGRAFDS

-497 PSDMQNNITRTIFLG
+497 PSDMQNNVTRTIFLG

-555 GTSVIQ
+555 GTNVIQ
-561 FQSFYGYSPGNTALD
+561 FQSFYGYSPGNTSLD

-586 WTQAKEASESLP
+586 WAQAKEASESLP

-604 GVEVSGP
+604 GVEVPGP
-611 EWRSAPMSELMNTAT
+611 EWRSAPMAELMDTPT
-626 VVVAGEHGPIEG
+626 VVVADEHGPIEG

-652 VQSGGTRTRARGR
+652 VHSGGTRTRARGR
-665 GAVQSAPQP
+665 GAVQTTSQADT
-674 ESRDVTALSAT
+674 RDVTALS
-685 EAEPAKP
+685 EPQAEKPKP
-692 ALTPRK
+692 ARTPRK
-698 RTTPAPEKKVETVT
+698 RAVPAAEKKEVTVT
-712 ETSARPAPRTDLDGW
+712 ETSARETPRTDLDGW